1 VTGVLNK
8 ALEDAGLNITDI
20 LTDLGIVKDTATNE
34 FGKYSKGTPTI
45 TSTNTPIYTHPT
57 LAESRQKNTL
67 DAALKIWGITPK
79 MHTGASYV
87 PATRPYML
95 ERGETVLSKNA
106 STNGGNQ
113 TISININNPQISNDY
128 DLSKVARTLENV
140 VRANLINNKYGKSK
154 YRMA

>member
-1 VTGVLNK
+1 
-8 ALEDAGLNITDI
+8 
-20 LTDLGIVKDTATNE
+20 
-34 FGKYSKGTPTI
+34 
-45 TSTNTPIYTHPT
+45 
-57 LAESRQKNTL
+57 
-67 DAALKIWGITPK
+67 
-79 MHTGASYV
+79 
-87 PATRPYML
+87 ML